1 MDVWI
6 FKPIER
12 SIYRYKNDY
21 SLINHNAKM
30 LLVIIIFKFFLSFAL
45 FVLFFHNVG
54 ALLLLFSN
62 IKEKNKSLHRVLF
75 KFLMFSF
82 I

>member
-1 MDVWI
+1 
-6 FKPIER
+6 
-12 SIYRYKNDY
+12 
-21 SLINHNAKM
+21 M